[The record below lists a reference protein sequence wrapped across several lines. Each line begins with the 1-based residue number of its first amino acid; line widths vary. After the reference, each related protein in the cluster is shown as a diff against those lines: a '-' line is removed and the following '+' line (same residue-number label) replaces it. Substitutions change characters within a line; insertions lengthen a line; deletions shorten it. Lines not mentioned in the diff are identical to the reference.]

1 MRLPELPVLDLS
13 LEISRPKGDR
23 EFLELLLDTLKV
35 ERCAYR
41 ELHEYMTAPG
51 RRDS

>member
-1 MRLPELPVLDLS
+1 MKVAEIFPS
-13 LEISRPKGDR
+13 LRGDR
-23 EFLELLLDTLKV
+23 EFLELLLDTLKL

-51 RRDS
+51 RREG